1 MDAIEEVGGS
11 AVSGINVA
19 SSRLLL
25 AEHGNRWYIE
35 RNGRKLC
42 TISMEPLMIIA
53 NQNSMGSSE
62 TVLDMFLF
70 GWNFH
75 DGYTNINFSNSIHDQ
90 NCMNEETKEEE
101 RMNVVVVFSENIF
114 FVVSFGL
121 WWCLKYFFAVLP
133 VDTQPARALR
143 ALSKILY
150 RTRDRGLLSSMG
162 TPGLIIY

>member
-1 MDAIEEVGGS
+1 M
-11 AVSGINVA
+11 SGINVA

-75 DGYTNINFSNSIHDQ
+75 DGCTNINFSNSIHDQ
-90 NCMNEETKEEE
+90 NCTNEETKEEE
-101 RMNVVVVFSENIF
+101 RMNVWKCSENIF
-114 FVVSFGL
+114 SSCRCW
-121 WWCLKYFFAVLP
+121 WWCLKYHTVYTHNP
-133 VDTQPARALR
+133 RARSVKNFVPYTR
-143 ALSKILY
+143 ALSGVY
-150 RTRDRGLLSSMG
+150 FR
-162 TPGLIIY
+162 PWVHQA